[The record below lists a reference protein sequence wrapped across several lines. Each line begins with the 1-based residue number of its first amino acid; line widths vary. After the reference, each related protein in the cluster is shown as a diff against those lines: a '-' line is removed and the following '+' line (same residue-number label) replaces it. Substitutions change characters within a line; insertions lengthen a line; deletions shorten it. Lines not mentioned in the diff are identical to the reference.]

1 MQKNII
7 LASGSSIRNT
17 MLLNAGI
24 EFEVI
29 KPLCDENAV
38 KQQLKN
44 LPTKQLALEL
54 AKAKAQSVSEQNPNV
69 YVIGSDQI
77 CECEGQII
85 SKSYDEQSAYVS
97 LKFLSGK
104 THYQINGTC
113 IYYNNQLVME
123 KTSQAELIM
132 RNLSDDEILD
142 YIELD
147 NPIGCA
153 GSYKYEENGKML
165 FEEISGAD
173 ETILGFDLSAV
184 LEFLKKV

>member
-1 MQKNII
+1 MPKKII
-7 LASGSSIRNT
+7 LASGSSIRKT
-17 MLLNAGI
+17 MLADAGI

-29 KPLCDENAV
+29 KPLCDEDAV
-38 KQQLKN
+38 KEQLSHLDVKD
-44 LPTKQLALEL
+44 LALEL
-54 AKAKAQSVSEQNPNV
+54 AKAKALSVSEVYPDA

-104 THYQINGTC
+104 THRQINGTC
-113 IYYNNQLVME
+113 VYFNKQPIMQN
-123 KTSQAELIM
+123 TSIAELIV
-132 RNLSDDEILD
+132 RNLDDEEILD

-147 NPIGCA
+147 SPIGCA

-165 FEEISGAD
+165 FEEISGDD
-173 ETILGFDLSAV
+173 ETILGFGLSAV
-184 LEFLKKV
+184 LKILN